1 MKWIK
6 RSNKR
11 EWLQRSPSLSTVSG
25 EFCLWNTT
33 VWVPKEEFG
42 ETPPQKLSFKDC
54 KPKKQLDF
62 KAELIFSIRSHY
74 AIIHANDF
82 IGKVDSLKDYINKLN
97 VVKNTI
103 KEFLKNVQEKTLGDK
118 SYTVKRFLNS
128 DSGVSSVYTST
139 VVISRSPTFEY
150 FFEISS
156 CQDKC
161 RLIEEKESEFILC
174 LNKIEKVINFLLN
187 ECQEGLTLY
196 KNVG

>member
-128 DSGVSSVYTST
+128 DSGFLRST
-139 VVISRSPTFEY
+139 PLQLLYLV
-150 FFEISS
+150 
-156 CQDKC
+156 
-161 RLIEEKESEFILC
+161 LL
-174 LNKIEKVINFLLN
+174 LLN
-187 ECQEGLTLY
+187 TFLRLALVRINVDSSKR
-196 KNVG
+196 KNLNLSSA